1 MGNSTSHEPS
11 APVTIASARPDLQ
24 FLINLPADEK
34 AWVLAALGNDPLKKA
49 RTILSSSNLVKPG
62 SLLTSQEL
70 ARAVDDVLD
79 SFRSK
84 AAVDEDYIINLI
96 EGIVEG
102 VRKEGGVNE
111 AMEQMVSLAARMV
124 KGERCGECGSLD
136 YHSPIRGSIDLT
148 DEYVDA
154 LADLVNIAS
163 EQGTDVVLSAK
174 ARFSIDKLVT
184 IYDEYHWLQNL
195 FKMDFE
201 TDDLEEMWCHKSQ
214 SCWCWEFGGRSD
226 EHSEKCGLHA
236 HHENSQDWYEYD
248 DDYE

>member
-1 MGNSTSHEPS
+1 MGNSTSHESS
-11 APVTIASARPDLQ
+11 APVAIASARPDLQ

-49 RTILSSSNLVKPG
+49 RT
-62 SLLTSQEL
+62 
-70 ARAVDDVLD
+70 VDDVLD